1 MLVGNIHG
9 NTIYMQ
15 DNSKPLAIPKRC
27 HQHPTDPQ
35 SIHHCNTHRSLCA
48 MAYVDVCRCVTG
60 RAFGTVCHPEPHQAP
75 PVGHC

>member
-35 SIHHCNTHRSLCA
+35 SIHRCNTHRSLCA
-48 MAYVDVCRCVTG
+48 MAYVDVCVCVG
-60 RAFGTVCHPEPHQAP
+60 V
-75 PVGHC
+75 